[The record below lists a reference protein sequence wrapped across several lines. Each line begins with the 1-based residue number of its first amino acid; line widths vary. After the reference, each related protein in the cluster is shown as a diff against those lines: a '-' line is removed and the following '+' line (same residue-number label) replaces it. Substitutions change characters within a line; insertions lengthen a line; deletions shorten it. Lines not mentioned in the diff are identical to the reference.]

1 VVGKFRSVEE
11 LAKAIGSIAGGA
23 QVSVRKHPDG
33 SFSVFYKQTLKAQA
47 LPEAAKLAAEALAAA
62 VQARAFYV
70 VIGERVF
77 DRIEVPRC
85 IG

>member
-1 VVGKFRSVEE
+1 VVGRLGSVEE
-11 LAKAIGSIAGGA
+11 LAKAIASIAGGA

-33 SFSVFYKQTLKAQA
+33 SFSVFYRQTIKADG
-47 LPEAAKLAAEALAAA
+47 LPEAAKLAAEALAAV
-62 VQARAFYV
+62 VQAKAFYI
-70 VIGERVF
+70 VIGERGF